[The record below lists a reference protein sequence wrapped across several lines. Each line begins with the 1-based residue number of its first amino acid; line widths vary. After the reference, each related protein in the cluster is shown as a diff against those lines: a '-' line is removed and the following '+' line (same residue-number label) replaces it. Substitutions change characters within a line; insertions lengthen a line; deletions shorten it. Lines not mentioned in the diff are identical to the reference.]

1 MLKTTEAEFN
11 KSNKHFVVASM
22 KLAKLKEQLKELL
35 EELETK
41 EHKIVELN
49 QEIEMINASKE
60 KQVEEKSQEIL
71 RTSKQLDAE
80 NVRAKWELAS
90 IKD

>member
-49 QEIEMINASKE
+49 QEIEKINASKE